1 MTISGLFIPT
11 NIEYTSYLELRSL
24 FTRQETEMQEK
35 NSVWGRKNNDY
46 EYLT

>member
-24 FTRQETEMQEK
+24 FTRQETEMQKYGEGK
-35 NSVWGRKNNDY
+35 IMIMNI
-46 EYLT
+46 